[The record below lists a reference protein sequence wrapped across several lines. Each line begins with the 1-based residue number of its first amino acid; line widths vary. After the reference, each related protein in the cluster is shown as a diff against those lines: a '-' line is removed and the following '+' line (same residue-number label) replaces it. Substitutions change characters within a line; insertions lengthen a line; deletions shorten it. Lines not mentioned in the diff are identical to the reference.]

1 LDGAD
6 NPSGELRLAKALC
19 LSFLLSLVMQPAPA
33 MSESRVA
40 LVIGNSSYQH
50 VAQLD
55 NPANDARLVAEALL
69 RVGFSLVGGGP
80 QFDLD
85 KTRFDTLVQTFGS
98 QLLGADV
105 GLFYYAG
112 HGVEVR
118 GTNYLVPT
126 DANPKRE
133 ADIDFQMLDVN
144 LVMRQMESA
153 GTKLNIVIL
162 DACRNNPFSGRG
174 LRSATSGLAQ
184 MQAPEGS
191 LISFATQPKSVAMD
205 GVDGNS
211 PYAKALSET
220 VSKPGLDLFRAFN
233 EVGLVVSRETGGAQ
247 QPWLSSSPIKGDFYF
262 AGKGSQQ
269 ASVSTLV
276 EAKSDT
282 KTDTS
287 DQAIRNGT
295 QSGFRVLYDVSE
307 GKLNLRKGPGQ
318 RYEIVTA
325 IPAGS
330 DGVRLVGACD
340 WRPGDSSTKERWCEF
355 QWNGKRGWAWTGGL
369 GDVEHFA
376 AFRVLDDVSDGE
388 LNLRSG
394 PSQQYEIVTAIPAGS
409 DGVRLV
415 GACDWRPGDSST
427 KERWCEFEWNGR
439 RGWAWT
445 GGLRYGPATN
455 PNN

>member
-1 LDGAD
+1 
-6 NPSGELRLAKALC
+6 
-19 LSFLLSLVMQPAPA
+19 
-33 MSESRVA
+33 
-40 LVIGNSSYQH
+40 
-50 VAQLD
+50 
-55 NPANDARLVAEALL
+55 
-69 RVGFSLVGGGP
+69 
-80 QFDLD
+80 
-85 KTRFDTLVQTFGS
+85 
-98 QLLGADV
+98 
-105 GLFYYAG
+105 
-112 HGVEVR
+112 
-118 GTNYLVPT
+118 
-126 DANPKRE
+126 
-133 ADIDFQMLDVN
+133 MLDVN

-295 QSGFRVLYDVSE
+295 Q
-307 GKLNLRKGPGQ
+307 
-318 RYEIVTA
+318 
-325 IPAGS
+325 
-330 DGVRLVGACD
+330 
-340 WRPGDSSTKERWCEF
+340 
-355 QWNGKRGWAWTGGL
+355 
-369 GDVEHFA
+369 
-376 AFRVLDDVSDGE
+376 
-388 LNLRSG
+388 
-394 PSQQYEIVTAIPAGS
+394 
-409 DGVRLV
+409 
-415 GACDWRPGDSST
+415 
-427 KERWCEFEWNGR
+427 
-439 RGWAWT
+439 
-445 GGLRYGPATN
+445 
-455 PNN
+455 